1 MLSMRLIMRRRFWD
15 LQHYLSLSNTFYSAS
30 SWTVC
35 FSKLQPQ
42 KKYIFLCPDKHFL
55 TAGLVNSSYYF
66 CVLCYKQCRWPSLVI
81 LLHQSSFRF
90 VCFCLDLFSIKGLID
105 VFFCSHPGWR
115 KLSTIMNWVKSS
127 MSSNAVSILRGDAC
141 LFSSWQNTSLFYAMC
156 IW

>member
-1 MLSMRLIMRRRFWD
+1 MLLFLSMNMLSMRLIMRRRFWD

-105 VFFCSHPGWR
+105 VFFLFPS
-115 KLSTIMNWVKSS
+115 WVKETKHYNELSKEL
-127 MSSNAVSILRGDAC
+127 NVL
-141 LFSSWQNTSLFYAMC
+141 
-156 IW
+156 